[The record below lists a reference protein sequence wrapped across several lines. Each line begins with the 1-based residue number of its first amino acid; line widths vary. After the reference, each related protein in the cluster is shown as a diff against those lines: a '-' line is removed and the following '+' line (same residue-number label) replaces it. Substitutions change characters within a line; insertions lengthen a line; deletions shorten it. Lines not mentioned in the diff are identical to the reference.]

1 MTVTAK
7 EYVESLQQKYGQLCQ
22 QDSNAMT
29 TTRWALSF
37 ISSKHELRSMSLY
50 LRTWTVYCSSW
61 RLKAMPD
68 LVNNAFWYTVW
79 DAKTGDLLASGT
91 AAMCARRL
99 GYASANSFAAS
110 VCHWLKDGRQ
120 HVKYI
125 CQREIIPRSEV
136 DSLPRKPKRPARVR
150 STDEPKGDGFS
161 TPHHPEE

>member
-1 MTVTAK
+1 MTAK

-29 TTRWALSF
+29 TTRWAS
-37 ISSKHELRSMSLY
+37 ELYKLEARIEVYVLVLEDLEGV
-50 LRTWTVYCSSW
+50 LR
-61 RLKAMPD
+61 LMEDIPMPD

-125 CQREIIPRSEV
+125 YQRELIPRSEV

-150 STDEPKGDGFS
+150 STDEPKG
-161 TPHHPEE
+161 

>member
-1 MTVTAK
+1 M
-7 EYVESLQQKYGQLCQ
+7 C
-22 QDSNAMT
+22 
-29 TTRWALSF
+29 
-37 ISSKHELRSMSLY
+37 
-50 LRTWTVYCSSW
+50 CSSW
-61 RLKAMPD
+61 RTSPIPD

-125 CQREIIPRSEV
+125 YQRELIPRSEV

-150 STDEPKGDGFS
+150 STDEPKG
-161 TPHHPEE
+161 